1 MFRTIFVS
9 LAICLST
16 YADSVD
22 PVFLK
27 TGKQQ
32 FLICA
37 ACHGQNG
44 EGTAAAPPLAG
55 SEWVNGPEENLIRIQ
70 LRGLQGPIRVRG
82 QEYNITGGMAAL
94 AYQTDEQIAAVLS
107 YVRSSFGNSS
117 PPVAAAAVSKLR
129 SEVGKPQTNS
139 EELITTNP
147 LPIRPSPSHDISNK
161 YDKLPNDSSSN
172 QWIAIVAGIFV
183 IGIIAQA
190 LRLRGK

>member
-1 MFRTIFVS
+1 MIRTIFVS

-16 YADSVD
+16 YADGED

-27 TGKQQ
+27 TGKQK